1 MFLANGSSVKCV
13 FSPKNGPVPGQTV
26 NGCTRQRQSGLLFTV
41 CLLALAGLDRV
52 EASEDVK
59 AWQKTIVE
67 LEKLVF
73 DPVLTADEVDR
84 LLVELKTPDN
94 RAAAAKR
101 LCDQGRG
108 HVERILVFARSC
120 PDIEARQAC
129 ADVVEAL
136 DSSYRTTDRGRQL
149 GVLYREHAE
158 ELLPTYWARF
168 RKDPLDQRAVAMLM
182 QDEPYNIYRLLAKS
196 GGRRDMARFLLLRIR
211 ELSPDKFAAN
221 QLDNHTATGLL
232 LVMADVFPYA
242 NYQWN
247 HQIFSAAHRV
257 VGHTYLNVVHICSS
271 EPLQPVGSQPIIRRG
286 KTESLLPSVGEIELN
301 RRLVGL
307 FVNNAGKVY
316 CLGVDSRNYQSRK
329 LRHWQGWSGRRLH
342 ILETDEGL
350 CRLPKLD
357 VKSKTKLPWFVEPYV
372 PTAYRAKMR
381 FTKRAPGENPP
392 AAIPA
397 RHANSSALLGKRAAR
412 PAAPMDSSAPAVVIL
427 PPRLPDAADWSA
439 RAEAELACDRLAEEI
454 AAEGIARVLDRS
466 QLDRILEE
474 KRLSGDWSKPAVA
487 FDAMIRLEVDVPSL
501 VPEARMTLIDL
512 SHGNVMKESRCAW
525 PMRED
530 DLSQMVGCCREG
542 LKRARQPEKG
552 KLKVRCLRAE
562 NEEKNPRL
570 KPLICRLELVFDE
583 AVARSPQLT
592 PVRHLEAASAKE
604 ESLLL
609 LMGLSRLPGGR
620 RFSPQADATVE
631 LSVRE
636 GDGRG
641 KTFDETP
648 VEITARVIRGDAS
661 GDQSFT
667 VVATV
672 AEFDTAAAQTWAK
685 LAGLLR
691 EARSD
696 AATDW
701 LDDLAAR
708 RSQAEAE
715 LRAAKAID
723 IMLQR
728 GTTRY
733 DQAIHDRLAHA
744 EAAIKLDPTMEDAIV
759 EHLRM
764 LRTECSL
771 SKGKMEREKTDELAE
786 SILTNVLRYFD
797 RFGLRAKYR
806 HEAHD
811 ACCLAIDAS
820 LGQLD
825 TSIGMELTSQQLKLV
840 QMTKLILEDAVKHGG
855 LTTGSIHRNMST
867 TIYSRATALT
877 VVGRAMKRN
886 GVPLAERQQWID
898 GILQECT
905 RSESELPKVTS
916 DDRYLRIRQQ
926 LDRDMFMLDC
936 DELWLRAAEL
946 AVEDVC
952 LDRAGKLV
960 VQLQNRIRDA
970 KRCPRMSPIRHPGSI
985 IPRLRVVVLRMDD
998 ADRLAKFDH
1007 WTTGGNRIYV
1017 SRKQIRWPSVD
1028 VFQDRKN
1035 VAQGRYR
1042 RSDMPSVKGVAI
1054 CREPRPHEGGPR
1066 SIRPLVEGDGRR
1078 YLAINYNLWRQF
1090 GGNTL
1095 STPSQMVG
1103 YVPLDKSGRP
1113 VGKTYQLSKYPRKEF
1128 WDSLK
1133 LLPEPPVEKPLSI
1146 LDAKYVAGKLYIGT
1160 SKRGLLEFDPK
1171 GEKWSIFG
1179 PEQGLPKEGVS
1190 RIFPLN
1196 ERTLFCVGSLAY
1208 RRPVC
1213 FTLELPN
1220 GKVTLLHR
1228 VKEALDNPGPKLLWR
1243 DGKRLFAWGKQVL
1256 YDDLLSREL
1265 RFTPIDFKMP
1275 YGWIAPQG
1283 HHGFSSPDGR
1293 WGIRS
1298 MAEVAGRRFLT
1309 RGGLHEFNSSGK
1321 IIQSWWRETSIH
1333 NVRPPATC
1341 PVNSDKM
1348 VAMGDMLAFLGKGRV
1363 QFARNVVI
1371 WDPKTDTWYGPLG
1384 VVAGSGA
1391 ESNRS
1396 LGPRGGLWLSTS
1408 NGVLFVSAEDLLATA
1423 KSAGRVMTTA
1433 EYQQRQRETIAIM
1446 PPLDQAKMAISMR
1459 EFDAAEKLLNQILA
1473 SDANCAEALLL
1484 LGYVND
1490 LWCANRPEKALEYY
1504 RRLAELESNPRASY
1518 TGMYHRLAL
1527 LQSQK
1532 RWPEALEAVEEINQT
1547 FSGQLNPFAQRRLEA
1562 SWKHIIGQ
1570 LSEQDAKHPG
1580 G

>member
-1 MFLANGSSVKCV
+1 MA
-13 FSPKNGPVPGQTV
+13 
-26 NGCTRQRQSGLLFTV
+26 TRRRQSWLFITI
-41 CLLALAGLDRV
+41 CLLALAGLGRV
-52 EASEDVK
+52 EASDVK
-59 AWQKTIVE
+59 AWQKLIVE
-67 LEKLVF
+67 LEKQVF
-73 DPVLTADEVDR
+73 DPVLTADEVDH

-94 RAAAAKR
+94 RAAAAKQ
-101 LCDQGRG
+101 LCEQGQG
-108 HVERILVFARSC
+108 HIERIVVFAHDC

-129 ADVVEAL
+129 ANVVEAL
-136 DSSYRTTDRGRQL
+136 DSSYRTTERGRQL
-149 GVLYREHAE
+149 GNLYREHAE

-211 ELSPDKFAAN
+211 ELSPDKFVAN
-221 QLDNHTATGLL
+221 QFDNHTATGLL
-232 LVMADVFPYA
+232 LVMTDVFPCA

-257 VGHTYLNVVHICSS
+257 VGHTYLKVVHICSS
-271 EPLQPVGSQPIIRRG
+271 EPLQPVGNQPIIRRG
-286 KTESLLPSVGEIELN
+286 KTESLLPGVGKIELN

-316 CLGVDSRNYQSRK
+316 CFGVDSRNYQSRK

-372 PTAYRAKMR
+372 PMAYRAKMR
-381 FTKRAPGENPP
+381 FTKREPGENPP
-392 AAIPA
+392 TATPA
-397 RHANSSALLGKRAAR
+397 RHADSSALLGKRAAR

-466 QLDRILEE
+466 QLDRVLEE

-501 VPEARMTLIDL
+501 VPEVRMTLIDL
-512 SHGNVMKESRCAW
+512 SHGNVLAESHCVW

-530 DLSQMVGCCREG
+530 DLRRMVDQCREG
-542 LKRARQPEKG
+542 LKQMGRSEKG
-552 KLKVRCLRAE
+552 KLKVRCLKAA
-562 NEEKNPRL
+562 NEERNPRMR
-570 KPLICRLELVFDE
+570 PLIRRLERVFEE
-583 AVARSPQLT
+583 AVARSPRLV
-592 PVRHLEAASAKE
+592 PVHHLEASGAKE

-620 RFSPQADATVE
+620 RFVPQADATIE

-667 VVATV
+667 AVATV
-672 AEFDTAAAQTWAK
+672 AEFDAAAVQTWEK

-691 EARSD
+691 EARPD
-696 AATDW
+696 AATGW
-701 LDDLAAR
+701 LDEMAAR
-708 RSQAEAE
+708 RRQAEAE

-723 IMLQR
+723 TMLQR
-728 GTTRY
+728 GTPQY

-744 EAAIKLDPTMEDAIV
+744 EAAVKLDPTMEDAV
-759 EHLRM
+759 GEHLRM
-764 LRTECSL
+764 LRTKCSL

-786 SILTNVLRYFD
+786 SILAHTLRYFD
-797 RFGLRAKYR
+797 RFSPQAKYH

-811 ACCLAIDAS
+811 TCCLAIDAALGRLNTSGS
-820 LGQLD
+820 L
-825 TSIGMELTSQQLKLV
+825 ELTSQQLKLV
-840 QMTKLILEDAVKHGG
+840 QMTKLVLEDAVKHGG
-855 LTTGSIHRNMST
+855 LTTGPSHRNMST

-877 VVGRAMKRN
+877 IVGRAMKRN

-926 LDRDMFMLDC
+926 LDKDMFRLDC

-970 KRCPRMSPIRHPGSI
+970 KRGQRMSPVRRPSSI

-1017 SRKQIRWPSVD
+1017 SRMQIRWPSAD

-1042 RSDMPSVKGVAI
+1042 RSEMPSVKGVAI
-1054 CREPRPHEGGPR
+1054 RREPRPHEGGPR
-1066 SIRPLVEGDGRR
+1066 SIRPLVEGDGRL
-1078 YLAINYNLWRQF
+1078 YLAINYNLRRQF

-1103 YVPLDKSGRP
+1103 YLALDEAGRP
-1113 VGKTYQLSKYPRKEF
+1113 VGKTYRLSKYPRKEF
-1128 WDSLK
+1128 FDSLT

-1146 LDAKYVAGKLYIGT
+1146 LDAKYVAGKLYLGT

-1179 PEQGLPKEGVS
+1179 PEQGLPKKGVS
-1190 RIFPLN
+1190 RIFPLD

-1213 FTLELPN
+1213 FTLELPE
-1220 GKVTLLHR
+1220 GKVTLFHR
-1228 VKEALDNPGPKLLWR
+1228 AKEALEDPGPNLLWR

-1321 IIQSWWRETSIH
+1321 IIQSWWRKTSIH

-1341 PVNSDKM
+1341 PIIGDK
-1348 VAMGDMLAFLGKGRV
+1348 VVVMGDKLVFSTEGRLPFAFD
-1363 QFARNVVI
+1363 FVV
-1371 WDPKTDTWYGPLG
+1371 WDPKTDIWYGPLG
-1384 VVAGSGA
+1384 VRGNTPPTYNRLLGTPGGVWQS
-1391 ESNRS
+1391 SND
-1396 LGPRGGLWLSTS
+1396 
-1408 NGVLFVSAEDLLATA
+1408 GVLFVSAEDLLKTA
-1423 KSAGRVMTTA
+1423 KKEGRVMTTA
-1433 EYQQRQRETIAIM
+1433 EYQQRQREIIAVM

-1459 EFDAAEKLLNQILA
+1459 EFDAAEELLGKVLA
-1473 SDANCAEALLL
+1473 SDANCVEALLL

-1490 LWCANRPEKALEYY
+1490 SWCDNRPEKALEYY
-1504 RRLAELESNPRASY
+1504 RRLTELESNPKASY

-1527 LQSQK
+1527 LQNQK

-1547 FSGQLNPFAQRRLEA
+1547 FSGQLDPFAQRRLEA

-1570 LSEQDAKHPG
+1570 LSEQDVKHPG